1 MNHRDEPDPPEFP
14 HAKSKPR
21 SSAGFAGA
29 TEGGGSEGRADAP
42 EGAVEAPFDKIT
54 RAVVWAAL
62 RSIAEEAGTA
72 LRKTA
77 YSQAVREGRDFSVA
91 LFDPR
96 GQMIAQGDF
105 SPGHLG
111 SMPSLVGHVLRE
123 YPPDALAPGDAI
135 VLNDLYMGS
144 GHLPDFFMTTPVF
157 HRGRL
162 VGFAVNCAHQ
172 VDVGGAAAGSQAV
185 EGITE
190 FYQEGIRILPTK
202 LWRAGEV
209 NREVMRIIKGNV
221 RLPEIVEGDLKA
233 MRSSGRVAEV
243 RLVELFDRYGADIVL
258 ATWDEILAHSEREM
272 RAAIRTVPAGR
283 YEAED
288 FYDDCGRGTDPLRV
302 FVTVIV
308 DGDEITV
315 DFTGSSDQ
323 TASGINSPFNYTLAY
338 TWHTVKSA
346 LVQSS
351 IPQNAGTMRPI
362 RAYAPEGSLFNP
374 RPPAAAGAR
383 AVMQQRIVDVILQAL
398 AHAVPDRVIA
408 SSSHWANPIFE
419 GRDPARGRRF
429 VYYDIIVGGMGARPH
444 TDGAEAVCGSFNLEN
459 IPVEVNESNY
469 PIVVE
474 RLELIRDSS
483 GPGRFRGSSG
493 LRKDIRF
500 LGERGKLSNLSDRH
514 RFAPPGL
521 FGGEPGALGRTVLNP
536 GTPREQVLHPKAI
549 YPIERGDLVSLSV
562 SGSGGYGDPL
572 DRDPELVARDVA
584 LGHVSVERAREAYG
598 VVVDATT
605 CRADAEATAA
615 LRARRRAT
623 AANDKETCR

>member
-1 MNHRDEPDPPEFP
+1 MTD
-14 HAKSKPR
+14 
-21 SSAGFAGA
+21 
-29 TEGGGSEGRADAP
+29 
-42 EGAVEAPFDKIT
+42 VIT
-54 RAVVWAAL
+54 QGVIWAAMH
-62 RSIAEEAGTA
+62 SIAEEAGTA

-91 LFDPR
+91 LFDR
-96 GQMIAQGDF
+96 QGRMIAQGDF

-111 SMPSLVGHVLRE
+111 SMPSLVGHVLAE
-123 YPPDALAPGDAI
+123 YPPETLEPGDAI

-157 HRGRL
+157 HGPDL
-162 VGFAVNCAHQ
+162 VGFVVNCAHQ

-190 FYQEGIRILPTK
+190 FYQEGLRVLPTK
-202 LWRAGEV
+202 LWSRGQP
-209 NREVMRIIKGNV
+209 NREVFRLIKGNV
-221 RLPEIVEGDLKA
+221 RLPDIVEGDLKA
-233 MRSSGRVAEV
+233 MRNSGRVGER
-243 RLVELFDRYGADIVL
+243 RLAELFARYGAPTVL
-258 ATWDEILAHSEREM
+258 ATWNEILAHSEREM
-272 RAAIRTVPAGR
+272 RAAIRTVPSGR

-288 FYDDCGRGTDPLRV
+288 FYDDFGRDTAPLRV
-302 FVTVIV
+302 RVAVIV
-308 DGDEITV
+308 DDDEITV
-315 DFTGSSDQ
+315 DFTGSSEQ

-346 LVQSS
+346 LVQST

-362 RAYAPEGSLFNP
+362 RAVAPEGSLFNP

-398 AHAVPDRVIA
+398 ARAVPDRVIA

-419 GRDPARGRRF
+419 GVDPRRGRRF
-429 VYYDIIVGGMGARPH
+429 VFYDIIVGGMGARPH
-444 TDGAEAVCGSFNLEN
+444 RDGAEAVCGSFNVEN

-469 PIVVE
+469 PVLVE
-474 RLELIRDSS
+474 RIELIRDSS

-500 LGERGKLSNLSDRH
+500 LGERGSVSNLSDRH

-521 FGGEPGALGRTVLNP
+521 LGGAAGALGETLVNP
-536 GTPREQVLHPKAI
+536 GTPDERRLHPKAR
-549 YPIERGDLVSLSV
+549 YPVETGDLVSIRV

-572 DRDPELVARDVA
+572 ERDPVLVAQDVA
-584 LGHVSVERAREAYG
+584 LGHLSVGRAAEWYG
-598 VVVDATT
+598 VVLDATGGIEHAAT
-605 CRADAEATAA
+605 LSLRRPPRSASAEGA
-615 LRARRRAT
+615 
-623 AANDKETCR
+623 